1 MLQRGSPAACM
12 HAHVVACTHEC
23 ARGPCVP
30 RRASRQIALGAAG
43 APHQVELNHFAQAV
57 FEGDRARL
65 AEAVALLTGPHTGFL
80 GSCVGL
86 QGARPTESQP
96 RGHDGATRLSG
107 MQLRAPRPASTKG
120 GRKGEPLEHGVSKAR
135 GARARSAAGT
145 IVSMTGTQTRL
156 LALTLARTCG
166 CDESREDHDHL

>member
-1 MLQRGSPAACM
+1 M